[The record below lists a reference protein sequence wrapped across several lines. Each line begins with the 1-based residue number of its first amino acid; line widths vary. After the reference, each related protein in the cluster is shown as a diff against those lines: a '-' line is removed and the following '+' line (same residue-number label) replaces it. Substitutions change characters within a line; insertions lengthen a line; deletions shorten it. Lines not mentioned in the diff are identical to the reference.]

1 MRYSSDRSIRTAVE
15 TMSGNF
21 GQDRVQ
27 LLVCK
32 VKSVDEDKSTCVVLS
47 KSGKES
53 VEIPNVSLQVGVCD
67 GLQIIP
73 KVDSDVLILRSTYQS
88 PFVVNWSDID
98 KYYIQVGDS
107 SFTIEND
114 GKMQLN
120 DGSYDGL
127 VKVKELTDKIN
138 ALENLVNNLL
148 NTLKTTTIPLAPSG
162 TYPFAPLYASFNP
175 IQPITQQSDIENIN
189 ITHG

>member
-1 MRYSSDRSIRTAVE
+1 
-15 TMSGNF
+15 MSGNF

-32 VKSVDEDKSTCVVLS
+32 VKSVDEDKSTCIVLS

-73 KVDSDVLILRSTYQS
+73 KIDSDVLILRSTYQS

-148 NTLKTTTIPLAPSG
+148 NTLKATTIPLAPSG

>member
-120 DGSYDGL
+120 DGAYDGL

-138 ALENLVNNLL
+138 ALENLL
-148 NTLKTTTIPLAPSG
+148 NGFITIYNSHTHIASSFGSATTVPSALE
-162 TYPFAPLYASFNP
+162 TQQIS
-175 IQPITQQSDIENIN
+175 PITQQSDIENKN

>member
-1 MRYSSDRSIRTAVE
+1 MRVSSDRAIRTAVE
-15 TMSGNF
+15 QMSGTF
-21 GQDRVQ
+21 GKDSVS

-32 VKSVDEDKSTCVVLS
+32 VKSVDEDKSTCIVVT

-88 PFVVNWSDID
+88 PFVVNWSDVD

-114 GKMQLN
+114 GTMQLN
-120 DGSYDGL
+120 DGAYDGL
-127 VKVKELTDKIN
+127 VKVKDLTDKIN

-148 NTLKTTTIPLAPSG
+148 NTLKSTTIPLAPSG
-162 TYPFAPLYASFNP
+162 TYPFAPLYAAFNP
-175 IQPITQQSDIENIN
+175 IQPITQQSDIENKN